1 MLQRMETKCSSH
13 KGDLSMVSKK
23 VKNQNFVIF
32 MKLRY
37 PPSNCFSYIEM
48 IDYFSVFNYQNYYIG
63 KTLLVEN

>member
-1 MLQRMETKCSSH
+1 MLGKSMLQRMETKCSSH

-48 IDYFSVFNYQNYYIG
+48 ID
-63 KTLLVEN
+63 